1 MNLSLD
7 PSTGYAVDRKGNLVL
22 PSEPPSLPEWLSPPR
37 PPPAPLS
44 PALIQERSSLRAAQM
59 DAVFVHLIDRI
70 SEGETI
76 KDILRSDP
84 RGVTYREMMVW
95 IRIDPD
101 RRNKYEDAI
110 KIRAEGIIDEVIKIA
125 DAVDSLEDVARS
137 KTRIDTRLKIAGFDN
152 KERFAPTQTINVNT
166 EISITRVNS
175 RLDAAIARAML
186 PKPDDVEDIECR
198 NPS

>member
-1 MNLSLD
+1 
-7 PSTGYAVDRKGNLVL
+7 
-22 PSEPPSLPEWLSPPR
+22 
-37 PPPAPLS
+37 
-44 PALIQERSSLRAAQM
+44 M